1 MLQNHSIILWR
12 KSDDP
17 RKTFKQIAEEAFV
30 TLSVFQN
37 FPRQFRPNYIAI
49 SSVEKFQEVKW
60 NYENFEKILREGINK
75 ENNKTFENLGYSIQM
90 FSSLIDVESFS
101 IQLRVGNKESIF
113 YNTLV
118 VEIPN
123 TMNMLDLNNAELI
136 SDLFNQL
143 AQGFV
148 PFWGCVS
155 NKAMMRKYK
164 RYLINGK
171 PTTVHWLNYWGEDIQ
186 KAIGHEYIKDTLEKY
201 SDISFERNIFK
212 IQKKSFDIEDHVSM
226 EFHHDVEKMLRLGI

>member
-1 MLQNHSIILWR
+1 M
-12 KSDDP
+12 
-17 RKTFKQIAEEAFV
+17 
-30 TLSVFQN
+30 
-37 FPRQFRPNYIAI
+37 
-49 SSVEKFQEVKW
+49 EKFQEVKW

-171 PTTVHWLNYWGEDIQ
+171 PTTVHWLNYWGEDIVNDLPISEIRKKVFECIEINSGYYIRLQ
-186 KAIGHEYIKDTLEKY
+186 KEPINISNINHMKLQKDINCL
-201 SDISFERNIFK
+201 
-212 IQKKSFDIEDHVSM
+212 
-226 EFHHDVEKMLRLGI
+226 LGF